1 MELQTLDIITIHT
14 TMNRSGK
21 MSADDKKKKQK
32 TVFKDNQDLV
42 PEGNL
47 PGNREDRSDKM
58 GSTNSEEIRF
68 ENADD
73 IYDEY

>member
-1 MELQTLDIITIHT
+1 MELKTLDIITIHT
-14 TMNRSGK
+14 TINRSGK
-21 MSADDKKKKQK
+21 MTVNDKKKQK
-32 TVFKDNQDLV
+32 TVFRDNQELV
-42 PEGNL
+42 PEDNL

-58 GSTNSEEIRF
+58 GTLNSEEIRF

>member
-1 MELQTLDIITIHT
+1 MTVNDT
-14 TMNRSGK
+14 
-21 MSADDKKKKQK
+21 KKQK
-32 TVFKDNQDLV
+32 TVFRDNQDIA
-42 PEGNL
+42 PEGIL

-58 GSTNSEEIRF
+58 GTLNSEEIRF

>member
-1 MELQTLDIITIHT
+1 
-14 TMNRSGK
+14 MNWSGK
-21 MSADDKKKKQK
+21 MTVNDKKKQK
-32 TVFKDNQDLV
+32 TVFRDNQDIV

-58 GSTNSEEIRF
+58 GTLNSEEIRF